1 MHQAFGLPAGVV
13 TYTDEE
19 GDKIALDSEGE
30 GEEGRVSF
38 TCTVDVYT
46 CIYMYMRQWHVCIY
60 M

>member
-38 TCTVDVYT
+38 TCTADVHVYEAMACTVCT
-46 CIYMYMRQWHVCIY
+46 CRCS
-60 M
+60 